1 MQNPPADRDPSSATG
16 AGTGGATA
24 TTVRPDARIIDRPSG
39 VTTAALILAMLG
51 VLAIILGVL
60 FFLAGSN
67 AANLNPTGVD
77 PATAARVGGGVAAS
91 GLFWLIFGGIQ
102 LAAGLLIWSGRQ
114 SGRILGLIAS
124 VVGILIAAVTLLGT
138 LAGDAVPG
146 LSGLVNPAT
155 KTTGIVAGSVLL
167 LAYALC
173 LYALSLNSRWFRSGA
188 A

>member
-1 MQNPPADRDPSSATG
+1 MTNSPPDRDTSGAAG
-16 AGTGGATA
+16 AGMGG
-24 TTVRPDARIIDRPSG
+24 TTVRTEARVIDRPSG

-51 VLAIILGVL
+51 VLSIILGVL
-60 FFLAGSN
+60 FFLAGSS

-77 PATAARVGGGVAAS
+77 PAAAARVGGGVAAS
-91 GLFWLIFGGIQ
+91 GLFWLIFGGVQ
-102 LAAGLLIWSGRQ
+102 VAAGLLIWTGRQ

-138 LAGDAVPG
+138 LAADAVPG

-155 KTTGIVAGSVLL
+155 KTTGIVAGAVLL

-173 LYALSLNSRWFRSGA
+173 FYALGVNNRWFRGTA
-188 A
+188 